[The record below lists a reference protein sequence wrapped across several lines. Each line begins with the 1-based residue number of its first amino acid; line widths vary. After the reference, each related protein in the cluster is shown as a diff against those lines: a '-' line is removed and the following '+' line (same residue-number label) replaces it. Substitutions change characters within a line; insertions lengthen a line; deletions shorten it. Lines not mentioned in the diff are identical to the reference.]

1 MLAHSIEIASTICPS
16 LFDGFTLQVRNVAFH
31 LSYLSRVIEKDKKR
45 KIVLD
50 KEVSLI
56 RFISTQGAMFLPLWF
71 TTGHILINLIS
82 IIQSGILFSTVP
94 KRRQERT
101 NQGIKDG
108 LGKAYSLCHEFIN
121 FSGWM
126 EVSQRSLSMTD
137 YGKSNCLISEFA
149 YLPN

>member
-56 RFISTQGAMFLPLWF
+56 RFISTQGAMFLPL
-71 TTGHILINLIS
+71 
-82 IIQSGILFSTVP
+82 
-94 KRRQERT
+94 
-101 NQGIKDG
+101 
-108 LGKAYSLCHEFIN
+108 
-121 FSGWM
+121 
-126 EVSQRSLSMTD
+126 
-137 YGKSNCLISEFA
+137 
-149 YLPN
+149 